1 MKTSVQGVPLFAL
14 VFSAASAIAGDAPI
28 VAVFDGGIGVQPL
41 AGSPPTGVIPNDVRG
56 VPPGGRPWEIR
67 KLKAT
72 VRSEDGRA
80 SIVVKGKGLIF
91 GGGNNVGLP
100 GVPREVAAT
109 VFCGTN
115 EAFNSASVF
124 TNAAGDFEI
133 KSPLTTSAGNTM
145 LPEPCMP
152 ATLLIRNAPGGVPG
166 PWFAAGIPKHGDADD
181 E

>member
-1 MKTSVQGVPLFAL
+1 MKPSLAVPLLAL
-14 VFSAASAIAGDAPI
+14 AILSGNVAGQTT
-28 VAVFDGGIGVQPL
+28 VAIFDGGIGSQPL
-41 AGSPPTGVIPNDVRG
+41 AGAPPNVIVNDVRG

-72 VRSEDGRA
+72 VRTEDGRA
-80 SIVVKGKGLIF
+80 SIVVKGKGLIL
-91 GGGNNVGLP
+91 GGGNSIGLP

-115 EAFNSASVF
+115 EAFNSASVM

-133 KSPLTTSAGNTM
+133 KSPLVTSAGNTV

-152 ATLLIRNAPGGVPG
+152 ATLLIRNAPGGTPG
-166 PWFAAGIPKHGDADD
+166 AWFAAGIPKSSDADD
-181 E
+181 D

>member
-1 MKTSVQGVPLFAL
+1 MKPSLAVPLL
-14 VFSAASAIAGDAPI
+14 VLAAASGSAAGQTV

-41 AGSPPTGVIPNDVRG
+41 AGTPPNVVVNDVRG

-72 VRSEDGRA
+72 VRTEDGRA

-91 GGGNNVGLP
+91 GGGNNIGLP

-115 EAFNSASVF
+115 EAFNSTSVM

-133 KSPLTTSAGNTM
+133 KSPLVTSAGNTM
-145 LPEPCMP
+145 LPDPCMP
-152 ATLLIRNAPGGVPG
+152 ATLLIRNAPGGTPG
-166 PWFAAGIPKHGDADD
+166 AWFAAGIPKLSDGDDD
-181 E
+181 

>member
-1 MKTSVQGVPLFAL
+1 MKPSLVVPFIAFAIL
-14 VFSAASAIAGDAPI
+14 SGNVAGQTT

-41 AGSPPTGVIPNDVRG
+41 AGAPPNVVANDVRG

-67 KLKAT
+67 KLKAI
-72 VRSEDGRA
+72 VRSEDSRA

-115 EAFNSASVF
+115 EAFNSTSVM

-133 KSPLTTSAGNTM
+133 KSPLVTSAGNTM

-152 ATLLIRNAPGGVPG
+152 ATLLIRNAPGGTPG
-166 PWFAAGIPKHGDADD
+166 AWFAAGIPKSSDADD
-181 E
+181 D